1 MKKVFLLSLAAGILC
16 GCAMGINHNIATI
29 NGTPYLIETKN
40 YGFLVTQWSKE
51 SKLLPLEDPDL
62 NNKSNTSSQA
72 RAELIKIAEQCN
84 VKSVNI
90 NTRINYK
97 RLYKCVI
104 DKLSELEQNA
114 N

>member
-1 MKKVFLLSLAAGILC
+1 MKKTILLSLGFFLLS
-16 GCAMGINHNIATI
+16 GCAMGINHNVATI

-51 SKLLPLEDPDL
+51 SNLLPLEDPDL
-62 NNKSNTSSQA
+62 NNEDNTSSQA
-72 RAELIKIAEQCN
+72 RAELIKIAERCN

-104 DKLSELEQNA
+104 DKLAELEQNA
-114 N
+114 D

>member
-1 MKKVFLLSLAAGILC
+1 MKKIFLLFSGLIVLS
-16 GCAMGINHNIATI
+16 GCAMGINHNVATI

-62 NNKSNTSSQA
+62 NNEDTTSSQA
-72 RAELIKIAEQCN
+72 RTELIKIAEQCN

-104 DKLSELEQNA
+104 DKLAEMEQNA
-114 N
+114 D